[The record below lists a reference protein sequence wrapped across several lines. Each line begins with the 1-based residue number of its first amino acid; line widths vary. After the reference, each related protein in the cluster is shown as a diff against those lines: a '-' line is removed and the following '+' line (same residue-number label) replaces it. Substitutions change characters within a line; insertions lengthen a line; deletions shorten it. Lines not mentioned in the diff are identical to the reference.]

1 MAVDDVAL
9 DADHV
14 LSAVA
19 DFVAVVDEK
28 SFLARISLFRMRPSL
43 EEIFFGL
50 LVFLSDLQSFA
61 LFDFILF

>member
-1 MAVDDVAL
+1 MIVSVFA
-9 DADHV
+9 
-14 LSAVA
+14 
-19 DFVAVVDEK
+19 FVAVVDEK